1 MKEGAEQ
8 RPLVYVKALF
18 LMITKFELVLACA
31 HVYGQIIWMVGES
44 GF

>member
-1 MKEGAEQ
+1 M
-8 RPLVYVKALF
+8 YVKALS
-18 LMITKFELVLACA
+18 ISEGHQSCAEVLVCA